1 MTRRI
6 FSREPTNFGRVDV
19 QCAEL
24 MFVQDML
31 IALPNQQIYLPR
43 QVQCFAPL
51 VERVVGIARPVDSY
65 MYLTAKRLFTSPT
78 CRWNRPGWHI
88 DGFGTDD
95 INYIWSDSFPT
106 EFCSQQF
113 DLSDDHALSMIE
125 MTQQVRKENVRTYGS
140 GMLMGLDNTVVHQVA
155 PVQDCGVRT
164 FAKISISRNRYNLR
178 GNAHNDLIEY
188 DWQMVDRALER
199 NDPAAEA

>member
-1 MTRRI
+1 MKRRI
-6 FSREPTNFGRVDV
+6 FSREPAVIGRIDV
-19 QCAEL
+19 RCDEF

-31 IALPNQQIYLPR
+31 IALPDQQIYLPR

-51 VERVVGIARPVDSY
+51 VEEVMAIGRPAGTY

-78 CRWNRPGWHI
+78 CGWNRPGWHI

-95 INYIWSDSFPT
+95 LNYLWSDSFPT

-113 DLSDDHALSMIE
+113 DLSDDHARSMIE
-125 MTQQVRKENVRTYGS
+125 MEQQVRKENVRTYENS
-140 GMLMGLDNTVVHQVA
+140 TLLGLDNTVVHQVA
-155 PVQDCGVRT
+155 PVKGCGVRT

-178 GNAHNDLIEY
+178 GNARNDLIDY
-188 DWQMVDRALER
+188 DWSMVDRALER